1 MNIINIL
8 RKPKLSMV
16 LAFIILFVS
25 CNLHDNNVF
34 EEVSNIDFDTALS
47 NFKITYESIK
57 PKIIEY
63 KNKKTQSKSMANE
76 IKLAFKPLIKPSLDL
91 FYSAEFSKQDII
103 EMTGKKDNENI
114 DIAAL
119 GIMFYEI
126 NINKSNS
133 SGNYAAKH
141 VNPAIE
147 CFLEATGIA
156 AGIALVGALS
166 GQAGGKALRRAFM
179 KAVRKIGIRV
189 VSGFGLI
196 LMAAEFTY
204 CMVSASDNS

>member
-1 MNIINIL
+1 
-8 RKPKLSMV
+8 
-16 LAFIILFVS
+16 
-25 CNLHDNNVF
+25 
-34 EEVSNIDFDTALS
+34 
-47 NFKITYESIK
+47 
-57 PKIIEY
+57 
-63 KNKKTQSKSMANE
+63 MANE

-126 NINKSNS
+126 KINKSNS
-133 SGNYAAKH
+133 SGNYAAKQVNAAKH

-156 AGIALVGALS
+156 AGIALVGALA

-179 KAVRKIGIRV
+179 KAIRKIGIKV

-196 LMAAEFTY
+196 LMAGEFTY
-204 CMVSASDNS
+204 CMISASDDS